1 MIEEEIT
8 NLTPASIF
16 IAIKLIKE
24 LKNSN
29 YTEIYFNRNT
39 KKYILYS
46 RDIRSCKIYKLKT
59 RELKTRELIIIGLQS
74 KQVYL
79 SDVDFTDFICIYSL
93 DYD

>member
-1 MIEEEIT
+1 MMIEEENT
-8 NLTPASIF
+8 NPSPASIF

-46 RDIRSCKIYKLKT
+46 RDVRSCKIYKLKT
-59 RELKTRELIIIGLQS
+59 HEFIIIGLQS
-74 KQVYL
+74 KKVYS
-79 SDVDFTDFICIYSL
+79 SDVDFTDFSCIYSL